1 MTLYLV
7 SGQKKFGMKKEFE
20 KEYAD
25 YKIAE
30 FEYRCLEPVC
40 SYVTLYENKFENQ
53 LNILKIYV
61 DK

>member
-20 KEYAD
+20 NEYDD
-25 YKIAE
+25 YKIAN
-30 FEYRCLEPVC
+30 FEYGCLESVC
-40 SYVTLYENKFENQ
+40 SYVTLYEKKLESE

>member
-20 KEYAD
+20 NEYD
-25 YKIAE
+25 NYKIAK
-30 FEYRCLEPVC
+30 FEYGCLEPVC
-40 SYVTLYENKFENQ
+40 SYVTLYEKKLENG